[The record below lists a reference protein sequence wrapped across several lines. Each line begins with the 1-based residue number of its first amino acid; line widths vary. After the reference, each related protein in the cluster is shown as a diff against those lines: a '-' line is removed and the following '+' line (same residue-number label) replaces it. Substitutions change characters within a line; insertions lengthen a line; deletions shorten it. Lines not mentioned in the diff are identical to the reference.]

1 MKRLMALLGICFA
14 SAFAQGNWDS
24 ADVGWDDEPAA
35 PATGA
40 VADGNAAP
48 AEALPTPVAVQED
61 EIPPVPPSP
70 QDHGFVE
77 IAEPAAPSQAAPAP
91 ASSAE
96 SKTAAAPATAAPAAA
111 QQEGLQW
118 TFTGNANAAAPA
130 AVPAAQDGDSFVPFG
145 SQPAVNSTSS
155 VPANDDRKKFFAG
168 VFAAGTYNDFYDT
181 KLGFGSLGK
190 SASGYSIKTSG
201 ADDILGNFW
210 GLGYNAGL
218 SVLYMPSEFA
228 GVHVEVGGAY
238 RYASSEADISVILTW
253 DDSDRLPEKS
263 DMTIEYYVKQL
274 RIDVPVLAGFAL
286 PNVAFLEVGPQ
297 ASFALYSKS
306 KTVIED
312 DFGKQTFR
320 KHDVSDVLEMDA
332 VIGVGSTKYIG
343 TKALDMSLRFV
354 MGITALNDADDAPKT
369 WQGQFNLTFWFL

>member
-130 AVPAAQDGDSFVPFG
+130 AVPAAQDG
-145 SQPAVNSTSS
+145 
-155 VPANDDRKKFFAG
+155 
-168 VFAAGTYNDFYDT
+168 
-181 KLGFGSLGK
+181 
-190 SASGYSIKTSG
+190 
-201 ADDILGNFW
+201 
-210 GLGYNAGL
+210 
-218 SVLYMPSEFA
+218 
-228 GVHVEVGGAY
+228 
-238 RYASSEADISVILTW
+238 
-253 DDSDRLPEKS
+253 
-263 DMTIEYYVKQL
+263 
-274 RIDVPVLAGFAL
+274 
-286 PNVAFLEVGPQ
+286 
-297 ASFALYSKS
+297 
-306 KTVIED
+306 
-312 DFGKQTFR
+312 
-320 KHDVSDVLEMDA
+320 
-332 VIGVGSTKYIG
+332 
-343 TKALDMSLRFV
+343 
-354 MGITALNDADDAPKT
+354 
-369 WQGQFNLTFWFL
+369 